1 MSTDGFLSGELES
14 VRSCTVCAAAAKS
27 SESKQLRMG
36 TEFFSAVP
44 WQPFTTNWAMD
55 LIGPLTPTKKGHK
68 CIVTWVDRT
77 SKMIFAA
84 AAADGHMTQ

>member
-1 MSTDGFLSGELES
+1 MASIAEHWSLSARAQF
-14 VRSCTVCAAAAKS
+14 VRQQLRAPSLK
-27 SESKQLRMG
+27 LRMG